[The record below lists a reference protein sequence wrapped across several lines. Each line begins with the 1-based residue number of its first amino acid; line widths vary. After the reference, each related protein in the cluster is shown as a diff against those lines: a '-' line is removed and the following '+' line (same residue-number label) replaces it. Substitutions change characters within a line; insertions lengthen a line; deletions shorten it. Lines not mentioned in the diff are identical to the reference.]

1 VTQAMARSQK
11 KDASSL
17 CVVGSVALDTIETPG
32 GVAPDVLGGSCT
44 YFSVAASYFTRVNMV
59 AVVGTD
65 FPDKERDFL
74 ASRAIDLAGLKTVE
88 GRTFRWSGRYHED
101 MNVRDTLDLQLNV
114 FGQFAPEIPASYRQS
129 ELMFLANIQPSLQ
142 SDVLAQLEAPRLV
155 GADTIDHWIR
165 AEREPLVAMLDRVDV
180 LSINDA
186 EAMLLS
192 GERNIITAARR
203 ILEMGPKTLLVKR
216 GEYGAL
222 QFSGDDVFAVPAYPL
237 EHVIDPTGA
246 GDCFAGGMFG
256 SLAESGAFDKKA
268 LRRAIVYGSVLASFC
283 VEDFGPNR
291 LRRLTRDEIEQRFRA
306 FMALTDFHG

>member
-1 VTQAMARSQK
+1 MTK
-11 KDASSL
+11 KSSSSL
-17 CVVGSVALDTIETPG
+17 CVVGSVALDTIETTR

-44 YFSVAASYFTRVNMV
+44 YFSAAASYFTRVNMV

-65 FPDKERDFL
+65 FPDQAREFL
-74 ASRAIDLAGLKTVE
+74 ASRDIDLEGLKTVE
-88 GRTFRWSGRYHED
+88 GRTFRWTGRYHED

-114 FGQFAPEIPASYRQS
+114 FGQYAPEIPASYRQS
-129 ELMFLANIQPSLQ
+129 ALMFLANIQPSLQ
-142 SDVLAQLEAPRLV
+142 SDVLSQLEAPRLV

-165 AEREPLVAMLDRVDV
+165 AEREPLVALLDRVDV

-192 GERNIITAARR
+192 GERNIVTAARR

-222 QFSGDDVFAVPAYPL
+222 QFSADDVFAVPAYPL
-237 EHVIDPTGA
+237 EHVVDPTGA

-256 SLAESGAFDKKA
+256 SLAEAGRFDKKA

-283 VEDFGPNR
+283 VEDYGPNR
-291 LRRLTRDEIEQRFRA
+291 LRTLTRDEIEQRFRA
-306 FMALTDFHG
+306 FMALTDFHAT

>member
-1 VTQAMARSQK
+1 VKAK
-11 KDASSL
+11 KKSTAAV
-17 CVVGSVALDTIETPG
+17 CVVGSVALDTIHTPSA
-32 GVAPDVLGGSCT
+32 VAPDVLGGSCT

-65 FPDKERDFL
+65 FPAAEREFL
-74 ASRAIDLAGLKTVE
+74 ASRGIDLEGLKTVE

-114 FGQFAPEIPASYRQS
+114 FGQYAPDVPASYRNS
-129 ELMFLANIQPSLQ
+129 DLLFLANIQPTLQ
-142 SDVLAQLEAPRLV
+142 NGVLSQLNSPRLV
-155 GADTIDHWIR
+155 GGDTIDHWIR
-165 AEREPLVAMLDRVDV
+165 VERDALVALLDRVDV

-192 GERNIITAARR
+192 GERNVVTAARR
-203 ILEMGPKTLLVKR
+203 ILDMGPKTLLVKR

-222 QFSGDDVFAVPAYPL
+222 QFSADDVFAVPAYPL
-237 EHVIDPTGA
+237 EHVVDPTGA

-256 SLAESGAFDKKA
+256 SLAESGSFDRKA

-291 LRRLTRDEIEQRFRA
+291 LRRLTREEIEQRFRA
-306 FMALTDFHG
+306 FMALTDFHA

>member
-1 VTQAMARSQK
+1 MQARSSR
-11 KDASSL
+11 APAHSV
-17 CVVGSVALDTIETPG
+17 CVVGSVALDSLETPRG
-32 GVAPDVLGGSCT
+32 SVRDVLGGSCT
-44 YFSVAASYFTRVNMV
+44 YFSIAASYFAPVNMV
-59 AVVGTD
+59 AVVGSD
-65 FPDKERDFL
+65 FPAHELEFL
-74 ASRAIDLAGLKTVE
+74 ASRGINLDGLETVE
-88 GRTFRWSGRYHED
+88 GKTFRWAGRYHED
-101 MNVRDTLDLQLNV
+101 LNLRDTLDLQLNV
-114 FGQFAPEIPASYRQS
+114 FGAFQPKLPDSYRDS

-142 SDVLAQLEAPRLV
+142 ARVLSQLRNVKLV

-165 AEREPLVAMLDRVDV
+165 AERDALVALLPSVHV

-192 GERNIITAARR
+192 GERNVVAAARR
-203 ILEMGPKTLLVKR
+203 ILDMGPATLLVKR

-222 QFSGDDVFAVPAYPL
+222 QFAADDVFAVPAYPL
-237 EHVIDPTGA
+237 ENVVDPTGA

-256 SLAESGAFDKKA
+256 SLAEAKSFDRKA

-291 LRRLTRDEIEQRFRA
+291 LRTLSRDDVERRFRH